1 MPTYSVLLIHG
12 TRNAVGKGLVTVGS
26 LTLCRFLVLDLF
38 LFTFRVFCVSIIF
51 QPTTIPTLSPR
62 PNSCVPHSGQ
72 ILGSFLQLLR
82 RQAPTT
88 SDPAPSKAPTA
99 KPPRILLFDFNH
111 CYICVSFTQPP
122 FPLSNLLGILS
133 NIRPTWPALS
143 YIHSAWSRRRFGA
156 KRRISNRGARV
167 FSLSICDLDQAR
179 HSPWIDTTASL
190 VTLRL

>member
-1 MPTYSVLLIHG
+1 MPTYSVPLIHG
-12 TRNAVGKGLVTVGS
+12 TRNAVGKWLVTVGS

-62 PNSCVPHSGQ
+62 PSSRVLHPGQ

-99 KPPRILLFDFNH
+99 TPPLPPNLTFRLQSLLYLRVIYTATIPFIQSSRYPIQH
-111 CYICVSFTQPP
+111 PSHLAGSVIHTQ
-122 FPLSNLLGILS
+122 
-133 NIRPTWPALS
+133 R
-143 YIHSAWSRRRFGA
+143 
-156 KRRISNRGARV
+156 
-167 FSLSICDLDQAR
+167 
-179 HSPWIDTTASL
+179 L
-190 VTLRL
+190 VTEAIRCQTANKQSWSKGLFPIYMRP